1 MAKRRS
7 YSVAPGDSARQSI
20 FTRAALVG
28 VVGVALVGLVLVF
41 PKEDLLSRLK
51 TDNEK
56 GDRELTITY
65 LRNIIR
71 TEQRDI
77 GLRFL
82 LVDKLIAAREFVEA
96 AKVLNEAK
104 ALATKEEDLAKW
116 SKLDA
121 DLAWTIFRV
130 AREKAASNPQ
140 ADSMALEALRMGI
153 EQRLGQNLAKANTPE
168 GVWAILMQA
177 NDIGAKALVRSVLQR
192 VGQIPKSTFADL
204 LRAGKEALALGYFED
219 SAKLYFAAKTRTTD
233 LEARRNTVMLGVKAL
248 LASGAPKEAYAAAL
262 KELDKVDSGDAFNWT
277 LVDLALASGDPKAA
291 LGHLRAVVPPSW
303 DAATLAKKLDNAQLL
318 KALDVALAGGD
329 LPEAL
334 LLAQAGLI
342 QNPGQSALREKFA
355 QMAEWAGKPQE
366 ALQAWLALMG
376 QNASDKA
383 IANVLRL
390 SPMLFDDDALIAAWL
405 ATNGRRALSLDE
417 VKRIIDI
424 YERLGQPRQALL
436 FLERIM
442 TDTRRHLAENTQN
455 AAQNYQLRAMQG
467 QLLER
472 SGASALAIAALEAL
486 RQSAGKLERPEAMRL
501 AGLHLKAGQQAAAL
515 QALLA
520 YTPARGLK
528 GQAFDQIYWDL
539 RADLAFETGRVD
551 LYVPALLAMWEAST
565 GVLLLKS
572 YQVERLVRHYVDIED
587 YAQAI
592 VLAKQ
597 IYPRLALGTATS
609 AGLAESGL
617 PAGLDEVAFAW
628 LDALSQ
634 IPTKLGLSEL
644 MAALTPEHRIR
655 LLKNPDVLARRA
667 NIYAGFGEKTLAA
680 NDYRSSLTLRNH
692 APTRLSYWW
701 LLIDMADAKTLR
713 TELAAGGAAA
723 RADPLFLEVQG
734 AAWQILGDPRKA
746 LQFYRRQAAGKA
758 ADYLWLAN
766 YADVLESAG
775 DAALALRVRRHAFAL
790 LGSALA
796 KFDSIRS
803 KEAAQAVLVRL
814 RLSENFASGD
824 EKQRLAKLLGQVLS
838 GESLPPDLRKQA
850 DDLIVSW
857 ALGATSGSG
866 TGGGREE
873 TARRWLWQKHAA
885 KVGGT
890 EYGEMALALS
900 EGNVQALDR
909 LMEKSAKNFQQ
920 LDQLN
925 ALRQLA
931 EKQPGRRAQAA
942 TLATELAQRDPEMQ
956 RSDELQEALE
966 NDLLKLASRASISP
980 VYRKLDG
987 LTQAGVQLQ
996 ADIAITPRLRLSAE
1010 LKNMGQTANN
1020 PVSLA
1025 AVPAHDSELALA
1037 AKLLI
1042 DGGSISG
1049 AVTQRSGFAQV
1060 GGVALKLARSLGA
1073 RLGLE
1078 ASVEKNQRSDGS
1090 TPLAVAG
1097 MQDKAALNLSYA
1109 VSKDLTMG
1117 AGVAHTRYRTQT
1129 GAYLGKSSSI
1139 SANASYFLRRDYP
1152 DWTAQIGWRKT
1163 AAQAD
1168 GKPDAAMASLVPGN
1182 TIPNASFFVAPS
1194 SSAVDISI
1202 GWGMSQAIDA
1212 PGVYSR
1218 ALRPWAQLGL
1228 ERRETAG
1235 QGVQTS
1241 TLLRLGL
1248 RGSVAGRDQL
1258 AAGIEL
1264 RPTPGGST
1272 AKEMRLQYE
1281 WIGDK

>member
-1 MAKRRS
+1 MAKRSS

-28 VVGVALVGLVLVF
+28 VLGVALVGLILVF
-41 PKEDLLSRLK
+41 PKDDLLSRLK
-51 TDNEK
+51 SDNDDA
-56 GDRELTITY
+56 DRELTITY

-96 AKVLNEAK
+96 AKVLKEAK
-104 ALATKEEDLAKW
+104 LLASKEEDLSKW
-116 SKLDA
+116 AKLDT
-121 DLAWTIFRV
+121 DLAWTIFRA
-130 AREKAASNPQ
+130 AREKAAANPQ
-140 ADSMALEALRMGI
+140 NDGIALEAMRQDI
-153 EQRLGQNLAKANTPE
+153 EQRLTVNLAKTNTPE
-168 GVWAILMQA
+168 RAWALIAQA
-177 NDIGAKALVRSVLQR
+177 NDIGAKTLVRSILQR
-192 VGQIPKSTFADL
+192 VGNLPSATFADL
-204 LRAGKEALALGYFED
+204 LRAGKEALALGFFQD
-219 SAKLYFAAKTRTTD
+219 SATLYFAAKSRTTD
-233 LEARRNTVMLGVKAL
+233 LEARRNTVMLGVKSL
-248 LASGAPKEAYAAAL
+248 LAAGTPKQAYAAAL

-291 LGHLRAVVPPSW
+291 LAHLRAVVSPNW
-303 DAATLAKKLDNAQLL
+303 DAATLAKKLDNTQLL
-318 KALDVALAGGD
+318 KALDVALSGGD
-329 LPEAL
+329 LPEAMK
-334 LLAQAGLI
+334 LAQAGLL
-342 QNPGQSALREKFA
+342 QNPGQTALREKFA
-355 QMAEWAGKPQE
+355 QIAEWAGKPQD
-366 ALQAWLALMG
+366 ALQTWLALMR
-376 QNASDKA
+376 QSASDKA

-390 SPMLFDDDALIAAWL
+390 SPMLFDDEALLAAWQ
-405 ATNGRRALSLDE
+405 ATNGQRPLSMEEVRRI
-417 VKRIIDI
+417 VDI
-424 YERLGQPRQALL
+424 YERLGQPREALS
-436 FLERIM
+436 FLEHLM
-442 TDTRRHLAENTQN
+442 MDTRRHLGENSQN
-455 AAQNYQLRAMQG
+455 IKQDYQLRALQG
-467 QLLER
+467 QLNER
-472 SGASALAIAALEAL
+472 IGASRQAIAVLEAL
-486 RQSAGKLERPEAMRL
+486 RQKFGMLERPEAMRL

-520 YTPARGLK
+520 YMPARAIPSAQGK
-528 GQAFDQIYWDL
+528 DFDQTYWDL

-551 LYVPALLAMWEAST
+551 LYVPALLVMWEASST
-565 GVLLLKS
+565 GALQLKS
-572 YQVERLVRHYVDIED
+572 YQIERLIRHYVDTEE

-597 IYPRLALGTATS
+597 IYPRLSTG

-634 IPTKLGLSEL
+634 IPTKLGLADL
-644 MAALTPEHRIR
+644 MAALTPEHRAR
-655 LLKNPDVLARRA
+655 MLKNPDVLARRA

-680 NDYRSSLTLRNH
+680 ADYRNSLALRNH
-692 APTRLSYWW
+692 APTRQSYWW
-701 LLIDMADAKTLR
+701 LLIDMADTKTLR
-713 TELAAGGAAA
+713 TELAAGGAAS

-746 LQFYRRQAAGKA
+746 LGFYRRQAAGKA
-758 ADYLWLAN
+758 SDYLWLAN

-775 DAALALRVRRHAFAL
+775 DASLALRVRRHAFAL
-790 LGSALA
+790 LSSALA

-824 EKQRLAKLLGQVLS
+824 EKQRLAKLLGQVLN

-857 ALGATSGSG
+857 ALGASSGSG

-942 TLATELAQRDPEMQ
+942 TLATELAQRDPEMH

-966 NDLLKLASRASISP
+966 NDLLKLASRASFTP

-987 LTQAGVQLQ
+987 LTQAGVQQQ
-996 ADIAITPRLRLSAE
+996 ADIAITPRLRLTAA
-1010 LKNMGQTANN
+1010 LKNMGQTATN
-1020 PVSLA
+1020 PASIA
-1025 AVPAHDSELALA
+1025 AVPARDREISLG

-1049 AVTQRSGFAQV
+1049 AVTQRSGLAQV
-1060 GGVALKLARSLGA
+1060 GGVVLKLARSLGA
-1073 RLGLE
+1073 RLSAE
-1078 ASVEKNQRSDGS
+1078 ASVEKNQRSDDS

-1097 MQDKAALNLSYA
+1097 MQDKAAVNLSYIL
-1109 VSKDLTMG
+1109 SKDLTLG
-1117 AGVAHTRYRTQT
+1117 AGMAHTRYRTQT
-1129 GAYLGKSSSI
+1129 GAYLGKSSSM
-1139 SANASYFLRRDYP
+1139 SANASYILRRDYP
-1152 DWTAQIGWRKT
+1152 DWTARLGVRRN
-1163 AAQAD
+1163 ASQAD
-1168 GKPDAAMASLVPGN
+1168 GQPDAATRILAPGN

-1194 SSAVDISI
+1194 STAVDLSI
-1202 GWGMSQAIDA
+1202 GWGMSQVLGA
-1212 PGVYSR
+1212 PESYSR
-1218 ALRPWAQLGL
+1218 AIRPWAELGL

-1235 QGVQTS
+1235 QGAQTS
-1241 TLLRLGL
+1241 GLLRLGL

-1272 AKEMRLQYE
+1272 AKEVRIQYE